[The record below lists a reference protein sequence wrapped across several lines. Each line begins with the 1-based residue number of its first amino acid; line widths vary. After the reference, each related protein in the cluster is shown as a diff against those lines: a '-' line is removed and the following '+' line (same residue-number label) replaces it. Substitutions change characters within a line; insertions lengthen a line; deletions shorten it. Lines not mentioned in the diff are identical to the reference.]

1 LIEFPHASSK
11 KQKKNMVSLF
21 FTGRHKNHNL
31 KKYIFNIS
39 NMSLISL
46 GAAASYAVLAY
57 STITSTGK
65 CMIYGDMGIYPGTA
79 YTGFPPSKCFGDIYS
94 GTADASA
101 AKGKL
106 F

>member
-1 LIEFPHASSK
+1 
-11 KQKKNMVSLF
+11 
-21 FTGRHKNHNL
+21 
-31 KKYIFNIS
+31 
-39 NMSLISL
+39 MSLISL

-57 STITSTGK
+57 STIISTGK
-65 CMIYGDMGIYPGTA
+65 CMIYGDMGIFPGTA

-101 AKGKL
+101 AKGNL

>member
-1 LIEFPHASSK
+1 
-11 KQKKNMVSLF
+11 
-21 FTGRHKNHNL
+21 
-31 KKYIFNIS
+31 
-39 NMSLISL
+39 MSLISL